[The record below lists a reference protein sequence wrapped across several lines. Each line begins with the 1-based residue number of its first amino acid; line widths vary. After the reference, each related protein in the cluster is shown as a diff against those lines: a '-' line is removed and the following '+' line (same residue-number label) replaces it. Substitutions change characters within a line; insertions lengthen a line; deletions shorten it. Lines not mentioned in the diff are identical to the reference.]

1 MLYLDDTLPEI
12 VKAQVE
18 HINAVTCR
26 INKKIYNTP
35 CADAKCK
42 ICNSTQKARTPSAT
56 VQRLAVLLARNGIL
70 NLVLAGKPDK
80 LIRLSTILWKQLV
93 PGFTWA
99 GYDQYASINNKDTA
113 KRSPAERLF
122 HAPYNNAVNAFKVV
136 FEYNTWFSGDD
147 KDKYDAY
154 TLAMNLNRNTCT
166 YCNRIYTHTVE
177 RVKGSKVMRPQFDH
191 WFSKSKH
198 PALSMSFYNLIPSC
212 SVCNSS
218 IKGTL
223 DFGLST
229 HLHPYID
236 VDCHDKFIYSYKY
249 NKSSR
254 RYNVSITSSNPLD
267 LKIAQTYNDLKLKEV
282 FDTHHAELADLLKI
296 KKAYSTK
303 YINKMIASFPLMH
316 LSYKEVYRL
325 AFGAEFDGSDF
336 YKRPLSKFKKD
347 ILKEL
352 KLVR

>member
-1 MLYLDDTLPEI
+1 MLFLDETLPEVI
-12 VKAQVE
+12 KARIE
-18 HINAVTCR
+18 HVHAVTCR

-35 CADAKCK
+35 CTDSKCK
-42 ICNSTQKARTPSAT
+42 ICNSTQKVRNPSLT
-56 VQRLAVLLARNGIL
+56 VKRLAALLARKGVL
-70 NLVLAGKPDK
+70 NLVLNGKPDQ
-80 LIRLSTILWKQLV
+80 LIRISTILWKQLV
-93 PGFTWA
+93 HGFSWI
-99 GYDQYASINNKDTA
+99 GYDQYSSINSKEVA
-113 KRSPAERLF
+113 KRTPAERLF
-122 HAPYNNAVNAFKVV
+122 HEPYNNAVNAFKVV
-136 FEYNTWFSGDD
+136 FEYNTWFNGDD
-147 KDKYDAY
+147 KDRYDAY

-223 DFGLST
+223 DFELAT

-236 VDCHDKFIYSYKY
+236 VNCQEKFVYSYKY
-249 NKSSR
+249 NRSIR
-254 RYNVSITSSNPLD
+254 RYNINIASSEPLD
-267 LKIAQTYNDLKLKEV
+267 LRVAKTYEDLKLKEV
-282 FDTHHAELADLLKI
+282 YDTHHAELSDLLRI
-296 KKAYSTK
+296 KKAYSSK
-303 YINKMIASFPLMH
+303 YIDKMITSFPRMH

-325 AFGAEFDGSDF
+325 AFGTEFNASDY

-347 ILKEL
+347 ILREL
-352 KLVR
+352 NLVK